1 MFFFNKYK
9 KFISF
14 LPKKTLKRNAL
25 SNKKM
30 INTIQDKKEISKKLK
45 EKAINEGFAISGIAS
60 IPGSSRLKL
69 RNNAL
74 ERWLSND
81 YHSEMKWMEAEKRKN
96 ISSLLEGAKSVLSV
110 GFNYLSEE
118 NNNSNKTLKVG
129 KFSQGEDYHKV
140 IYKKLKK
147 IGKWVNQEI
156 PDCKWKICVDTS
168 PILEKAWAEE
178 SGLGWIGKNSNLIS
192 KKNGSWLTLGFM
204 ILTKDLVPDKPH
216 KSLCGKCDKC
226 IEHCPTQAIVEPFVI
241 QSDLCIA
248 YHTIESRE
256 KNIPKKVM
264 ENLNGWVAGCDICQD
279 VCPWNRSVPH
289 NNTFETTPKEWVKDL
304 NFESL
309 KWDDERWKKN
319 LKANTLKRIKP
330 WMWRRNIKANLQN
343 K

>member
-1 MFFFNKYK
+1 
-9 KFISF
+9 
-14 LPKKTLKRNAL
+14 
-25 SNKKM
+25 M
-30 INTIQDKKEISKKLK
+30 IHTIQDKKEISKKLK

-74 ERWLSND
+74 ERWLLNN
-81 YHSEMKWMEAEKRKN
+81 YHGEMKWMEAERRKN
-96 ISSLLEGAKSVLSV
+96 ICSLLEGAKSVLSV
-110 GFNYLSEE
+110 GFNYFSEE
-118 NNNSNKTLKVG
+118 NNYNNKTLKIG
-129 KFSQGEDYHKV
+129 KFSQGEDYHRV

-147 IGKWVNQEI
+147 IGRWINQEI

-168 PILEKAWAEE
+168 PLLEKAWAEE

-204 ILTKDLVPDKPH
+204 ILTKDLVPDTPH

-241 QSDLCIA
+241 KSNLCIA
-248 YHTIESRE
+248 YHTIENRE
-256 KNIPKKVM
+256 KNIPKEIEK
-264 ENLNGWVAGCDICQD
+264 NLNGWVAGCDICQD
-279 VCPWNRSVPH
+279 VCPWNKSVPY
-289 NNTFETTPKEWVKDL
+289 NNTFETTPKKWVKDL

-309 KWDDERWKKN
+309 NWDDEKWEKN
-319 LKANTLKRIKP
+319 LKRNTLKRIKP
-330 WMWRRNIKANLQN
+330 WMWRRNIKANLKN